1 MFKHVIKAKY
11 IADYK
16 IWLAFNDGLE
26 GEIDLEEKLSKKNGI
41 FIPLKDINY
50 FKNFKIINDTLS
62 WEMERTSLRSLFMN
76 YLKIK
81 SNLTLLQF

>member
-62 WEMERTSLRSLFMN
+62 WENGADLAPESL
-76 YLKIK
+76 YE
-81 SNLTLLQF
+81 LLEDKK